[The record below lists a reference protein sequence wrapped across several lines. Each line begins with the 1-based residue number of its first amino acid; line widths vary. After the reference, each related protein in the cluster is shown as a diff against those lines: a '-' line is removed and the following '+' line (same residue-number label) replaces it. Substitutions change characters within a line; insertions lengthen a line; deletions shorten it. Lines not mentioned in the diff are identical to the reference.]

1 MPREVNLCRTL
12 VPLGPGILSTF
23 AMAAWLLA
31 SPAYAEV
38 VDRVIAALD
47 PSFWDRERRPPVDRL
62 VDAAVI
68 RELAGDVSLYQPSD
82 EALALRMDAI
92 RALFPDRSAWER
104 FLESWGLDEDAL
116 RGIVRRRML
125 VERYLA
131 RNVPVATA
139 DREAWWQAYDAFV
152 APLRERYRIR
162 LIPPMAQE

>member
-1 MPREVNLCRTL
+1 
-12 VPLGPGILSTF
+12 
-23 AMAAWLLA
+23 MAAWLLA

-38 VDRVIAALD
+38 VDRVVASVGEQLVTESEVRLEAVISALD
-47 PSFWDRERRPPVDRL
+47 PSPSPFWDRERRPPVDRL

-82 EALALRMDAI
+82 EALALRVDAI
-92 RALFPDRSAWER
+92 RALFPDRSAWDR

-131 RNVPVATA
+131 RNVPVPTTDA
-139 DREAWWQAYDAFV
+139 DAWWRGYDAFV
-152 APLRERYRIR
+152 TPLRARYRIR
-162 LIPPMAQE
+162 MIPPMAQE